1 MYEQFFN
8 FTEAPFQ
15 LVPNARYFF
24 PSSKHK
30 RAIDCLKFG
39 LSHGEGFVVVTGDVG
54 AGKTTLIGHL
64 IETLQRDRYA
74 VATVVSTQ
82 VSAQDLL
89 CLVADSFGVERK
101 GTRADLLLALQ

>member
-30 RAIDCLKFG
+30 RAIDCLG
-39 LSHGEGFVVVTGDVG
+39 QVVTPVKYWNYDGD
-54 AGKTTLIGHL
+54 
-64 IETLQRDRYA
+64 QRFE
-74 VATVVSTQ
+74 VSL
-82 VSAQDLL
+82 S
-89 CLVADSFGVERK
+89 
-101 GTRADLLLALQ
+101 LLL